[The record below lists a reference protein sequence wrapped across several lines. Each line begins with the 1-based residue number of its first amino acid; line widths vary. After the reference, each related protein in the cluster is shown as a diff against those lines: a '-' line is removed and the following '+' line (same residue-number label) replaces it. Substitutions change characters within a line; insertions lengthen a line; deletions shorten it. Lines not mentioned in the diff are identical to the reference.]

1 MPGRR
6 WTALLRWLPG
16 TALLAGLAIVAL
28 RQVEWARFSEILSR
42 AEPAWILVAILLQ
55 IGTYVCAAATLQRG
69 IKASGVSRSL
79 LGLVPLGLAKL
90 FVDQVVPTGGLGG
103 TLLVVR
109 ALERRAVARG
119 VATAAVVVNTLAF
132 YASYALA
139 VGGALAVLWLR
150 HGISRTILILVTL
163 FGIYA
168 VAMPVLILW
177 IVYGGRRAH
186 PRWLQRI
193 PGLEKAI
200 TAMEEAPT
208 STLRHPMLFL
218 ESIALQLGIIVL
230 DGLTLQALLR
240 SIGHIA
246 SFQVVFTSFVLA
258 SIAATLSL
266 LPGGVGS
273 FEAGSVA
280 SLRYLGVPLEV
291 ALTGTLLLR
300 GLTLW
305 LPMLP
310 GIWFA
315 RHEMMG
321 SEEQHDDSPKGGRQE
336 GGGDG
341 AREEPSR
348 RAAGGKER

>member
-6 WTALLRWLPG
+6 LNSLLRWLPG
-16 TALLAGLAIVAL
+16 TVLLAGLAVLAL
-28 RQVEWARFSEILSR
+28 RKVAWEHFSEIIQH
-42 AEPAWILVAILLQ
+42 AEPIWLVAAVLLQ
-55 IGTYVCAAATLQRG
+55 LGTYVCAAATLQRG
-69 IKASGVSRSL
+69 IKASGVSRNL
-79 LGLVPLGLAKL
+79 FGLVPLGLAKL

-103 TLLVVR
+103 TVLVVR
-109 ALERRAVARG
+109 ALERRGVARG

-132 YASYALA
+132 YASYAIA
-139 VGGALAVLWLR
+139 VGATLAILWLR
-150 HGISRTILILVTL
+150 HGISRAILILLTL
-163 FGIYA
+163 FAIYA

-177 IVYGGRRAH
+177 IVYGGRRAL
-186 PRWLQRI
+186 PGWVSRV

-200 TAMEEAPT
+200 AAMKEAPT
-208 STLRHPMLFL
+208 STLRHPILFL

-230 DGLTLQALLR
+230 DAFTLDALLR
-240 SIGHIA
+240 SIGHPA
-246 SFQVVFTSFVLA
+246 PFQILFTSFVLA

-280 SLRYLGVPLEV
+280 SMRYLGVPLEV
-291 ALTGTLLLR
+291 ALTGTLLFR

-321 SEEQHDDSPKGGRQE
+321 EAEGDGHRQRVPSERREAAGGR
-336 GGGDG
+336 
-341 AREEPSR
+341 RR
-348 RAAGGKER
+348 RAAGAKRR

>member
-1 MPGRR
+1 MPRR
-6 WTALLRWLPG
+6 RLTSLLRWLPG
-16 TALLAGLAIVAL
+16 TAILAGLAVFAL
-28 RQVEWARFSEILSR
+28 RKVEWAHFSEIVQR
-42 AEPAWILVAILLQ
+42 AEPAWLVAAVLMQL
-55 IGTYVCAAATLQRG
+55 GTYLCAAATLQRG
-69 IKASGVSRSL
+69 IKASGVSRNL
-79 LGLVPLGLAKL
+79 FGLVPLGLAKL

-103 TLLVVR
+103 TVLVVR
-109 ALERRAVARG
+109 ALERRGVKRG

-132 YASYALA
+132 YASYAVA
-139 VGGALAVLWLR
+139 VGGTLAVLWLR
-150 HGISRTILILVTL
+150 HGISRAILVLLTL
-163 FGIYA
+163 FGVYA

-177 IVYGGRRAH
+177 IVYGGRRSH
-186 PRWLQRI
+186 PKWLAKI

-200 TAMEEAPT
+200 SAMEDAPT

-218 ESIALQLGIIVL
+218 ESILLQLGIIVL
-230 DGLTLQALLR
+230 DAWTLDALLR
-240 SIGHIA
+240 SIGHPAPFLIL
-246 SFQVVFTSFVLA
+246 FTSFVLA

-280 SLRYLGVPLEV
+280 SMRYLGVPLEV
-291 ALTGTLLLR
+291 ALTGTLLFR

-321 SEEQHDDSPKGGRQE
+321 EVETS
-336 GGGDG
+336 GGDEPG
-341 AREEPSR
+341 REEPKREAARGRQR
-348 RAAGGKER
+348 RTAAAKRR

>member
-1 MPGRR
+1 MPRR
-6 WTALLRWLPG
+6 RLQSLLRWLPG
-16 TALLAGLAIVAL
+16 TLILAGLAVVAL
-28 RQVEWARFSEILSR
+28 RKVEWTHFSEIVKR
-42 AEPAWILVAILLQ
+42 AEPAWLVAAVLMQL
-55 IGTYVCAAATLQRG
+55 GTYLCAAATLQRG
-69 IKASGVSRSL
+69 IKASGVSRNL
-79 LGLVPLGLAKL
+79 FGLVPLGLAKL

-103 TLLVVR
+103 TVLVVR
-109 ALERRAVARG
+109 ALERRRVGRG

-132 YASYALA
+132 YASYAIA

-150 HGISRTILILVTL
+150 HGISRAILFLLTL
-163 FGIYA
+163 FAIYA

-177 IVYGGRRAH
+177 IVYGGRRSH
-186 PRWLQRI
+186 PRWLAKI

-200 TAMEEAPT
+200 SAMEDAPT
-208 STLRHPMLFL
+208 STLRHPMLFI
-218 ESIALQLGIIVL
+218 ESILLQLGIIVL
-230 DGLTLQALLR
+230 DAWTLEALLR
-240 SIGHIA
+240 SIGHPA
-246 SFQVVFTSFVLA
+246 PFLVLFTSFVLA

-280 SLRYLGVPLEV
+280 SMRYLGIPLEV
-291 ALTGTLLLR
+291 ALTGTLLFR

-321 SEEQHDDSPKGGRQE
+321 KEETSRRGGRE
-336 GGGDG
+336 
-341 AREEPSR
+341 REEPKEVAARGRQR
-348 RAAGGKER
+348 RTAGVKRRS

>member
-16 TALLAGLAIVAL
+16 TLLLVGLAVFAL
-28 RQVEWARFSEILSR
+28 RQVEWESFTEIVQR
-42 AEPAWILVAILLQ
+42 AEPRWLLVAVALQ
-55 IGTYVCAAATLQRG
+55 LGTYLLAAATLQRG

-79 LGLVPLGLAKL
+79 FGLVPLGLAKL

-103 TLLVVR
+103 TVLVVR
-109 ALERRAVARG
+109 ALERRGVSRG

-139 VGGALAVLWLR
+139 VAWALVLLWMR
-150 HGISRTILILVTL
+150 HGISRTILVLVTL
-163 FGIYA
+163 FAIYA
-168 VAMPVLILW
+168 VAMPVPILW
-177 IVYGGRRAH
+177 IVYGGRTRPA
-186 PRWLQRI
+186 WLDRI
-193 PGLEKAI
+193 PGLMKAI
-200 TAMEEAPT
+200 RSMEETPT

-218 ESIALQLGIIVL
+218 ESVVLQLGIIVL
-230 DGLTLQALLR
+230 DALTLDVLLR
-240 SIGHIA
+240 SIGHPA
-246 SFQVVFTSFVLA
+246 GFNVLFVSFVLA

-280 SLRYLGVPLEV
+280 AMRYLGVPLHV

-300 GLTLW
+300 VLTLW
-305 LPMLP
+305 IPMIP

-315 RHEMMG
+315 RHEMV
-321 SEEQHDDSPKGGRQE
+321 GGESGGQE
-336 GGGDG
+336 KPRSV
-341 AREEPSR
+341 A
-348 RAAGGKER
+348 

>member
-6 WTALLRWLPG
+6 WVGILRWLPG
-16 TALLAGLAIVAL
+16 TLLLVGLALLAL
-28 RQVEWARFSEILSR
+28 RHVEWERFSEIVQRSK
-42 AEPAWILVAILLQ
+42 PAWLLAAVLLQ
-55 IGTYVCAAATLQRG
+55 LGTYVAAAATLQRG

-79 LGLVPLGLAKL
+79 VGLVPLGLAKL

-103 TLLVVR
+103 TVLVVR
-109 ALERRAVARG
+109 ALERRGVTRG

-132 YASYALA
+132 YASYAIA
-139 VGGALAVLWLR
+139 VVWALAVLWFR
-150 HGISRTILILVTL
+150 HGISRAIAILCTL
-163 FGIYA
+163 FAIYA
-168 VAMPVLILW
+168 VAMPVLILY
-177 IVYGGRRAH
+177 IVYGGRRGH
-186 PRWLQRI
+186 RWLTKI
-193 PGLEKAI
+193 PGLAKAVH
-200 TAMEEAPT
+200 AMEEAPR

-230 DGLTLQALLR
+230 DAWTLEVLLR
-240 SIGHIA
+240 AIGLPTHFNIML
-246 SFQVVFTSFVLA
+246 TSFVLA

-280 SLRYLGVPLEV
+280 AMRYLGVPLEA
-291 ALTGTLLLR
+291 ALTSTLLFR

-315 RHEMMG
+315 RHEMVG
-321 SEEQHDDSPKGGRQE
+321 NGKPSKAT
-336 GGGDG
+336 
-341 AREEPSR
+341 AREPAR
-348 RAAGGKER
+348 KHR

>member
-1 MPGRR
+1 MPSRR
-6 WTALLRWLPG
+6 VKSLLRWLPG
-16 TALLAGLAIVAL
+16 TLLLAGLAVVAV
-28 RQVEWARFSEILSR
+28 RKVEWAHFSEIVQR
-42 AEPAWILVAILLQ
+42 AEPIWLVAAVLLQ
-55 IGTYVCAAATLQRG
+55 IGTYVLAAATLQRG
-69 IKASGVSRSL
+69 VKASGVSRNL
-79 LGLVPLGLAKL
+79 FGLIPLGLAKL
-90 FVDQVVPTGGLGG
+90 FVDQVVPTGGIGG

-109 ALERRAVARG
+109 ALERRGVARG
-119 VATAAVVVNTLAF
+119 AATAAVVVNTLAF

-150 HGISRTILILVTL
+150 HGISRAILFLLTA
-163 FGIYA
+163 FAIYA

-186 PRWLQRI
+186 PAWVRRI
-193 PGLEKAI
+193 GPLEKAI
-200 TAMEEAPT
+200 CAMEEAPA
-208 STLRHPMLFL
+208 STLRHPLLFL
-218 ESIALQLGIIVL
+218 ESIALQLAIIVL
-230 DGLTLQALLR
+230 DVWTLDALLR
-240 SIGHIA
+240 SIGHPA
-246 SFQVVFTSFVLA
+246 PFQILFTSFVLA

-273 FEAGSVA
+273 FEAGAVA
-280 SLRYLGVPLEV
+280 SMRYLGIPLEV

-321 SEEQHDDSPKGGRQE
+321 EPSGSRDAETKREEGAGHETAGGGR
-336 GGGDG
+336 
-341 AREEPSR
+341 R
-348 RAAGGKER
+348 RAAGAKRR